1 MKNYTVLAALTL
13 ITTIAIAQPVITS
26 NPQDASNCPD
36 SCLML
41 NVAANGVG
49 LSYQW
54 QADEGSGFADLST
67 ATAMSQML
75 SVCDAGAVAPS
86 AIDYR
91 CVVTDTN
98 GYRDTSLSATVSL
111 DSCLAPTASFTY
123 SFDQAEACFVSTS
136 TNATTLIWNFGD
148 GETDNSNNATPCHDY
163 GTAWIFDVTLYAYN
177 DHGSDEYTLTC
188 DLVGLEE
195 ISSNMSVFPNP
206 TSDIVFIQSDER
218 ILHVR
223 VMDLK
228 GNTLQDQSIMSS
240 TFNLSLK
247 DYSPGVY
254 TIVIETNDGL
264 MYQKMIKN

>member
-1 MKNYTVLAALTL
+1 MKNFTLLAALTL
-13 ITTIAIAQPVITS
+13 IATIAISQPVITS

-49 LSYQW
+49 LNYQW
-54 QADEGSGFADLST
+54 QADEGSGFAHLTSSS
-67 ATAMSQML
+67 ATSQML
-75 SVCDAGAVAPS
+75 YVCDAGAVPPS
-86 AIDYR
+86 TIDYR

-98 GYRDTSLSATVSL
+98 GYRDTSLVATVSL
-111 DSCLAPTASFTY
+111 DSCLAPTASFMF
-123 SFDQAEACFVSTS
+123 SFDQAEACFVNTS

-148 GETDNSNNATPCHDY
+148 GDTDNSNNNTPCHDY

-177 DHGSDEYTLTC
+177 DHGSDEFTLTC

-206 TSDIVFIQSDER
+206 TNDVVYIQSDER
-218 ILHVR
+218 ILNVR
-223 VMDLK
+223 VINLK
-228 GNTLQDQSIMSS
+228 GNTLQNQSIAASN
-240 TFNLSLK
+240 FNLSLK